1 MIQNKEDAITAVKEF
16 GEQVKE
22 MDWVLCRRGGHP
34 DEAWWITDQPLHE
47 RLVRMISDLNNLI
60 TWLERK

>member
-16 GEQVKE
+16 GEQVKQ
-22 MDWVLCRRGGHP
+22 MDRALCRRGGHP